1 MSMNILISSIVGA
14 LAAGAVLVGGVNAY
28 QNSSAQE
35 PVSEADLYT
44 YSSE

>member
-1 MSMNILISSIVGA
+1 MNVIISSIVGA

-28 QNSSAQE
+28 QGGTDQK
-35 PVSEADLYT
+35 PVSKSELYT